1 MSIRRILSCISFRRI
16 NLPLL
21 YAIKRQTMAANL
33 FSPLLQ
39 LLFPCMLLTV
49 FRHIVWGRASII
61 RCFLIGYA
69 SNQERKERFQMFT

>member
-1 MSIRRILSCISFRRI
+1 MSIPRILSSVSFRRI

-33 FSPLLQ
+33 FFTSSS
-39 LLFPCMLLTV
+39 TVISIHVVNV

-61 RCFLIGYA
+61 PCFLIGYA
-69 SNQERKERFQMFT
+69 SGKKGTFSDVY